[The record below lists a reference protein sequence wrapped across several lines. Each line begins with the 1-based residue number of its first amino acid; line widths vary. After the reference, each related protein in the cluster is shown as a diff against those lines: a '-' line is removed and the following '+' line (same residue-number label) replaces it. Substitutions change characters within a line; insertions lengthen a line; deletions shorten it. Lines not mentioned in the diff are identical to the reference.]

1 VFDVDVRQHLYSA
14 EVRRLGLQQA
24 GLRKDEVCVGVAA
37 DEPAAYVLRNHG
49 GGSTGVSEQVHADGH
64 RHRLHHVSRRHG
76 HRHRC
81 AEVGLGLEGGVV
93 EVLHNYGVDAGL
105 LQPLGVSHG
114 VVEVVGVP
122 RGEQVENAD

>member
-1 VFDVDVRQHLYSA
+1 
-14 EVRRLGLQQA
+14 
-24 GLRKDEVCVGVAA
+24 LRD
-37 DEPAAYVLRNHG
+37 HG
-49 GGSTGVSEQVHADGH
+49 GGSAGVSEQVHADGH

-81 AEVGLGLEGGVV
+81 AEVGLGLEWFIEVV
-93 EVLHNYGVDAGL
+93 LYDYGVDAGL
-105 LQPLGVSHG
+105 LQFLGVSHR